1 MTVFDEN
8 CLYVIKCLALVFVA
22 APFIMLCG
30 AAVTCICV
38 YIGRRL
44 ADTLRLHRMALPRCG
59 KCKFYGTVQCPL
71 YFKACPDDFCSRGE
85 RWDT

>member
-1 MTVFDEN
+1 MSVFEANFDSIAAA
-8 CLYVIKCLALVFVA
+8 LTLVFVV
-22 APFIMLCG
+22 APVIMLCG
-30 AAVTCICV
+30 AAVTCICI

-44 ADTLRLHRMALPRCG
+44 ADSLRLHRMALPRCG

-71 YFKACPDDFCSRGE
+71 YDKACPDDFCSRGE

>member
-1 MTVFDEN
+1 MSVLESNFTSAAAALV
-8 CLYVIKCLALVFVA
+8 LVFVA

-30 AAVTCICV
+30 AVVTCICV

-71 YFKACPDDFCSRGE
+71 YSKACPDDFCSRGE